1 MYKSIS
7 EKGSELPRSPTVT
20 HSMLTHCLD
29 DSYHILNNVTLTGYP
44 DTIAQIVLS
53 EYGIF
58 VLELRDWSGRISCI
72 GDSWVNNGTM
82 MPSPSRQVKD
92 AARAIRAILLASGD
106 IPFPT
111 LWVDGIVVLLNANI
125 ELQTRVAHVPILKL
139 TEVCDYLTT
148 THTGF
153 QFSQQELRDIQQI
166 LINHQRT
173 HRVNERNQ
181 VKSEVI
187 ETIQ

>member
-1 MYKSIS
+1 MKNRLNEQLITPPVYPMTITS
-7 EKGSELPRSPTVT
+7 V
-20 HSMLTHCLD
+20 LTHCLD
-29 DSYHILNNVTLTGYP
+29 TSYHILSNVTLTGYP
-44 DTIAQIVLS
+44 DPIAQIVLS

-111 LWVDGIVVLLNANI
+111 LWVDGIVVLLNADI
-125 ELQTRVAHVPILKL
+125 DLKTHVAPVPILQL
-139 TEVCDYLTT
+139 TEVCAYLTT

-153 QFSQQELRDIQQI
+153 QFSQQELLDIQQI
-166 LINHQRT
+166 LRNHQRI
-173 HRVNERNQ
+173 HRITKRNQ